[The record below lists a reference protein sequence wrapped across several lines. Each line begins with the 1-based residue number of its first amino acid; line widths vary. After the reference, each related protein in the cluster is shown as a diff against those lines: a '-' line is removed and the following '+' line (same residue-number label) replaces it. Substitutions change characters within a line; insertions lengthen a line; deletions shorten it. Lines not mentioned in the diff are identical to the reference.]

1 MSKIQQN
8 KPLQI
13 KHLNTFYFTHS
24 LSVSLVAPK
33 GGSLTSVKLHV
44 SSSTTGKHGSN
55 DMNQSNVLFS
65 FSVYP
70 ILFWII

>member
-8 KPLQI
+8 NLLQI

-24 LSVSLVAPK
+24 LNVSLVAPK
-33 GGSLTSVKLHV
+33 GRSLTSVKLHV
-44 SSSTTGKHGSN
+44 SSTTGKHGSN
-55 DMNQSNVLFS
+55 DMNQSSVLFS